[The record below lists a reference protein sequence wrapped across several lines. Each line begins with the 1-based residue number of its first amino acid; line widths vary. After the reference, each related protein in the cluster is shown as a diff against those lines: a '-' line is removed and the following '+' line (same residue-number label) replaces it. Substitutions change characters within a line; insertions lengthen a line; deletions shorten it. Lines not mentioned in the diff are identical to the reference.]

1 METKKKNAVD
11 PKKRK
16 IKEVD
21 PYSTKQTQYRE
32 PNPEQYKVGKN
43 VGKKLKKVLKDILKE

>member
-1 METKKKNAVD
+1 MPDVKKV
-11 PKKRK
+11 RK

-21 PYSTKQTQYRE
+21 PYSVKEPEFNE
-32 PNPEQYKVGKN
+32 PNPKQYN